1 MTDDANPLRDLYGAT
16 REIGLTDNLD
26 RLLDEV
32 LERAQDLIGF
42 EHCAFMLYEP
52 EARSLTVERLRGY
65 GDRAS
70 DLLGMSLPKGVGLS
84 GVAAAEGRAVR
95 VGDVRRDDRYVE
107 GLPTARSN
115 LAVPM
120 VAGGELAGVINAESE
135 RRDAFTET
143 HEQLLT
149 VLGAQAALAILA
161 SRARE
166 RLRGRIRQLDGLYRI
181 SRLAS
186 EHRNLDETLRG
197 ILQVARDVVPEGR
210 VAILLRDPESGNL
223 RVRAA
228 EGYSESVM
236 QLEIPMRE
244 GITGRCATQGRAVV
258 VDDVTEDAD
267 YIPGVEGGRSEIAVP
282 LRAEGEV
289 IGVLD
294 AEATRP
300 SAYGPEEKQT
310 LAVIAQQVAAV
321 VQTVQLYEQTREMA
335 ITDSL
340 TGLHNRR
347 HFLSRLEHHLDRA
360 DRYEERLALLLLDA
374 DDLKEINDRH
384 GHVSGDR
391 ALERIASFLK
401 GCLRTSDEV
410 ARIGGDEF
418 AALLLAADED
428 RALRVA
434 RRIQSGL
441 RDLHLRT
448 DDGTRVGLSVSIGM
462 AFWPDDTRDGR
473 LLFQRAD
480 EALYAAKNQGRSRV
494 VRTEPPPE
502 GESEPDPEGPDRNLL
517 D

>member
-1 MTDDANPLRDLYGAT
+1 MSGVEPLEALYGAT
-16 REIGLTDNLD
+16 REIGLSDSLD

-32 LERAQDLIGF
+32 IDRAQGLIGF
-42 EHCAFMLYEP
+42 DHCAFMLYDP
-52 EARSLTVERLRGY
+52 ATRTLSVERLRGY
-65 GDRAS
+65 GDRAD
-70 DLLGMSLPKGVGLS
+70 DLRRLSLAKGEGLS
-84 GVAAAEGRAVR
+84 GVAAAEGRPVR
-95 VGDVRRDDRYVE
+95 VGDVREDDRYVE
-107 GLPTARSN
+107 GLPSARSN

-120 VAGGELAGVINAESE
+120 MAGGELAGVINAESE
-135 RRDAFTET
+135 RPHAFTEA

-149 VLGAQAALAILA
+149 VLGAQAGLAILA

-166 RLRGRIRQLDGLYRI
+166 RLRNRIQQLDGLYRI

-197 ILQVARDVVPEGR
+197 ILQVAGDVVPEGR
-210 VAILLRDPESGNL
+210 VAILLRDPETDSL

-228 EGYSESVM
+228 EGYSQSVM
-236 QLEIPMRE
+236 ELEIPMHE
-244 GITGRCATQGRAVV
+244 GITGRCAKEGRTVV
-258 VDDVTEDAD
+258 VDDVEKEEG

-300 SAYGPEEKQT
+300 SAYGPEERQT

-347 HFLSRLEHHLDRA
+347 HFFTRLKHHLNRA
-360 DRYEERLALLLLDA
+360 ERYDERLALLLLDA
-374 DDLKEINDRH
+374 DDLKQINDRH

-391 ALERIASFLK
+391 ALERIASFLR
-401 GCLRTSDEV
+401 GCLRASDEI

-418 AALLLAADED
+418 AALLLSAEEE

-448 DDGTRVGLSVSIGM
+448 DEGTRVGLSVSIGM
-462 AFWPDDTRDGR
+462 AFWPDDARDGR
-473 LLFQRAD
+473 LLFQQAD
-480 EALYAAKNQGRSRV
+480 EALYAAKDLGRSRV
-494 VRTEPPPE
+494 VR
-502 GESEPDPEGPDRNLL
+502 SEDPDGDVDVSGGDEPDRNLL